1 MNAIPIGSAVEG
13 FVKYLQSN
21 YEVFFDSTTT
31 IIEGF
36 MGWTENLLLSV
47 APLIIVI
54 VLAGIGFLLANWKV
68 SLFTFSSLVLVFYI
82 GIWVYFIQTFVLVL
96 VSAIISLAIGL
107 PTGILTSKYKKLD
120 KVVTPIL
127 DFMQTMPPFVY
138 LIPAALLFGTGE
150 VPGIISTVIFSMPP
164 AIRLTKLGLN
174 QVPDDLIE
182 VGHSFG
188 LNAWQMLFK
197 IKLPM
202 ALPSIMAGINQSIM
216 LALSMVVIASM
227 IGAEGLGSQV
237 LTGIQ
242 RLEIGVGFEAGLGVV
257 ILAVIL
263 DRITGGINL
272 KKKRNA

>member
-1 MNAIPIGSAVEG
+1 MNLIPIGSVVEQFVNFLQDNYGG
-13 FVKYLQSN
+13 FF
-21 YEVFFDSTTT
+21 ET
-31 IIEGF
+31 IADAIEGF
-36 MGWTENLLLSV
+36 MGWTQILLLSLP
-47 APLIIVI
+47 PLVFVII
-54 VLAGIGFLLANWKV
+54 LAALAYVLANWKV
-68 SLFTFSSLVLVFYI
+68 SLFTFASLVLVFYM
-82 GIWVYFIQTFVLVL
+82 GIWIYFIKTFVLVL
-96 VSAIISLAIGL
+96 VSALISLAIGL
-107 PTGILTSKYKKLD
+107 PLGVLSSRYKKID
-120 KVVTPIL
+120 RIITPVL

-174 QVPDDLIE
+174 QVPEELEE
-182 VGHSFG
+182 VGNSFG
-188 LNAWQMLFK
+188 LNGAQMLYK
-197 IKLPM
+197 IRLPM

-263 DRITGGINL
+263 DRITGSVDL
-272 KKKRNA
+272 SRNKN

>member
-1 MNAIPIGSAVEG
+1 MNLIPIGAVVENFINFLQNNYGG
-13 FVKYLQSN
+13 FFQAVSN
-21 YEVFFDSTTT
+21 
-31 IIEGF
+31 IISGF
-36 MGWTENLLLSV
+36 MGWTQTLLLSLPPIV
-47 APLIIVI
+47 FVIILA
-54 VLAGIGFLLANWKV
+54 VLAYFLANWKIA
-68 SLFTFSSLVLVFYI
+68 LFTFGSLVLVFYT
-82 GIWVYFIQTFVLVL
+82 GIWIYFVQTFVLVL

-107 PTGILTSKYKKLD
+107 PIGILSSRYRKLD
-120 KVVTPIL
+120 RIITPVL

-174 QVPDDLIE
+174 QVPDELEE

-188 LNAWQMLFK
+188 LNGFQMLYK

-216 LALSMVVIASM
+216 LSLSMVVIASM

-263 DRITGGINL
+263 DRITGSL
-272 KKKRNA
+272 DLSRNKE

>member
-1 MNAIPIGSAVEG
+1 MNLIPIGSVVER
-13 FVKYLQSN
+13 FVEYLQSN
-21 YEVFFDSTTT
+21 YGVFFDSIT
-31 IIEGF
+31 IIIQGF
-36 MGWTENLLLSV
+36 MGWTENLLLSNP
-47 APLIIVI
+47 PLLFVII
-54 VLAGIGFLLANWKV
+54 LAGVGYLLANWKV
-68 SLFTFSSLVLVFYI
+68 SLFTFASLVLVFYI

-96 VSAIISLAIGL
+96 VSAFISLAIGL
-107 PTGILTSKYKKLD
+107 PIGILISKYKGLD
-120 KVVTPIL
+120 RVVTPIL

-164 AIRLTKLGLN
+164 AIRLTKLGLD
-174 QVPDDLIE
+174 QVPDELEE
-182 VGHSFG
+182 VGQSFG

-272 KKKRNA
+272 KRKRNV

>member
-1 MNAIPIGSAVEG
+1 MYRIPIGSVVEQFVNFLQDNYGG
-13 FVKYLQSN
+13 FFEAIADV
-21 YEVFFDSTTT
+21 
-31 IIEGF
+31 IEGF
-36 MGWTENLLLSV
+36 MGWTQTLLLSLP
-47 APLIIVI
+47 PLVFVI
-54 VLAGIGFLLANWKV
+54 ALGILAYVLVNWKI
-68 SLFTFSSLVLVFYI
+68 SLFTFGSLVLVFYM

-96 VSAIISLAIGL
+96 VAAIISLAIGL
-107 PTGILTSKYKKLD
+107 PIGVLISRYKKLD
-120 KVVTPIL
+120 KVITPIL

-150 VPGIISTVIFSMPP
+150 VPGIIATVIFSMPP
-164 AIRLTKLGLN
+164 AIRMTKLGLD
-174 QVPDDLIE
+174 QVPDELQE

-188 LNAWQMLFK
+188 LNGIQMLYK
-197 IKLPM
+197 IRLPM

-263 DRITGGINL
+263 DRLTGSIKLN
-272 KKKRNA
+272 RNKE